1 MTVRTFFGGFS
12 LNMANITICDTN
24 HDLLLSGTV
33 HFTDEDDYRF
43 QDLDGLGDRLI
54 ESWFVN
60 LRGEL
65 FITVYSDDDYEKEC

>member
-12 LNMANITICDTN
+12 LDIANITICDTN

-33 HFTDEDDYRF
+33 HFTSGDSYLFYE
-43 QDLDGLGDRLI
+43 LDALGDRLI

-60 LRGEL
+60 IRGEL
-65 FITVYSDDDYEKEC
+65 FIIVY